1 MGSFSVQGEADHK
14 LKAISLPFVSTSHLI
29 PVVDI
34 ARLFAMHGVDVTII
48 ITLANATIF
57 QSSIDPAQVGLPEG
71 VESFN
76 CNTPQDM
83 VSKIYQGLSIL
94 QDQYQQLFHD
104 LQPDF
109 LVTDMFY
116 PWTVDAAAKLG
127 IPRLSHVGGGYS
139 AQNSIENFSPHTKSV
154 LPGILQE
161 DKLEDSLIYSSV
173 DNGKKIY
180 WNGDFHFTVRKKG
193 EAV

>member
-48 ITLANATIF
+48 TTPANATIF
-57 QSSIDPAQVGLPEG
+57 QSSIDRDCARGHSIRTHVVKFPAAQVGLPEG

-76 CNTPQDM
+76 SNTPQDM

-127 IPRLSHVGGGYS
+127 IPRLSHVGGGYLAHS
-139 AQNSIENFSPHTKSV
+139 AQNSIEQFSPHTKVDSDIASFL
-154 LPGILQE
+154 LPELPHE
-161 DKLEDSLIYSSV
+161 LKMTRL
-173 DNGKKIY
+173 
-180 WNGDFHFTVRKKG
+180 
-193 EAV
+193 